1 MDSQLKDNTL
11 TNKDNTLTNKDN
23 TLTNKSKNF
32 ESNKLI
38 NPDIIEDDLEDEE
51 EENYEEEIDEI
62 DEDTRSILYKISM
75 KGKNSPLNFKST
87 EPIQP
92 QKEHKKKSVQKSKN
106 MSLQDFIK
114 NTPTETIPVVKKFT
128 SNRVESKKKHDDSD
142 NITLKRQFS
151 PRKPPFNFMRKT
163 NNGELPQINNFNE
176 FPALK

>member
-1 MDSQLKDNTL
+1 MDTQPKDNTL
-11 TNKDNTLTNKDN
+11 TNKP
-23 TLTNKSKNF
+23 KSF

-75 KGKNSPLNFKST
+75 KEKSSSLNFKST
-87 EPIQP
+87 ESIQP

-114 NTPTETIPVVKKFT
+114 TIPTENIPVVKKFT
-128 SNRVESKKKHDDSD
+128 SNRVEHKKKHDDSD
-142 NITLKRQFS
+142 NTTLKRQFS
-151 PRKPPFNFMRKT
+151 PRKPPFNFTRKT
-163 NNGELPQINNFNE
+163 NNGELPQINNINE